1 MRTIILFLIFLNL
14 AFFYW
19 ASEFGSQEVQLEPPK
34 AVSGY
39 KPIKL
44 LSELEKET
52 LITSNESPQ
61 ASLPTKLES
70 QVKEEPK
77 IQKCFSL
84 GPFEAAD
91 QSDAIYNSLFEA
103 GIQAKQRTV
112 NQRQPKSYWVYLPPY
127 KSQAEA
133 KEMVAFLKEN
143 KINEFYIWLEEPLT
157 NAVSLGLFK
166 KLSTAREKMA
176 DIKELGLAPEME
188 VRFDEFSEFWVD
200 FNHHDQA
207 LQPKVIEEM
216 LRKNDRMLIL
226 ETKCL

>member
-1 MRTIILFLIFLNL
+1 MRTIVLLLIFLNL

-19 ASEFGSQEVQLEPPK
+19 ASEYSSKQVVLESPK
-34 AVSGY
+34 ELPGY

-52 LITSNESPQ
+52 VGTIENSTIEKKQSE
-61 ASLPTKLES
+61 LES
-70 QVKEEPK
+70 QAEEIVM

-84 GPFEAAD
+84 GPLETNE
-91 QSDAIYNSLFEA
+91 QSDSTYNALLAA
-103 GIQAKQRTV
+103 GIRAKQRTV
-112 NQRQPKSYWVYLPPY
+112 KQRQPKSYWVYLPAY

-133 KEMVAFLKEN
+133 QKVVNFLKAN
-143 KINEFYIWLEEPLT
+143 KVNEFYIWLEAPQK

-176 DIKELGLAPEME
+176 QIKELDLKPKME
-188 VRFDEFSEFWVD
+188 VRFDEFSEYWID
-200 FNHHDQA
+200 FNHYDEDH
-207 LQPKVIEEM
+207 QPKVIEEM